1 MIRIIP
7 AIDIKGGKVVR
18 LTQGKAEKQT
28 IYYDSPVE
36 VAKMWVG
43 YGIDLLHVVDLDGAI
58 EGRFDNMPLIKEMV
72 KCVEA
77 KIELGGGLRDEALIK
92 EAFDAG
98 VEKAVVG
105 TKAIDAGFLS
115 AIVKKFGGKIVVSI
129 DARDGIVYTKGWLAN
144 TGIKAVDLAKKM
156 ADIGVKTINY
166 TDIARDGMLEGPN
179 IKSLKEMLSA
189 GSAEIVAAGG
199 ISTLEDVKRL
209 KALEGEGLK
218 GMIIGKALYEKT
230 IDLKEAVK
238 ICSQNV

>member
-28 IYYDSPVE
+28 VYYDSPIE

-72 KCVEA
+72 KCIDA
-77 KIELGGGLRDEALIK
+77 KIELGGGLRDEAVIK
-92 EAFDAG
+92 DAFDAG

-105 TKAIDAGFLS
+105 TRAIDTEFLS
-115 AIVKKFGGKIVVSI
+115 AIVKKFDGKIVVSI
-129 DARDGIVYTKGWLAN
+129 DARDGIVYTKGWLSK

-156 ADIGVKTINY
+156 AGLGVKTINY

-179 IKSLKEMLSA
+179 IKSLKEMLDA

-199 ISTLEDVKRL
+199 ISTLEDVRRL

>member
-18 LTQGKAEKQT
+18 LTQGKAEEQT
-28 IYYDSPVE
+28 VYYDSPIE

-72 KCVEA
+72 KCVDA
-77 KIELGGGLRDEALIK
+77 KIELGGGLRDEAVIK
-92 EAFDAG
+92 DAFDAG

-105 TKAIDAGFLS
+105 TRAIDTEFLS
-115 AIVKKFGGKIVVSI
+115 ALVKKFDGKIVVSI
-129 DARDGIVYTKGWLAN
+129 DARDGIVYTKGWLSK

-156 ADIGVKTINY
+156 AGLGVKTINY

-179 IKSLKEMLSA
+179 IKSLKEMLDA

-199 ISTLEDVKRL
+199 ISTLEDVRRL

>member
-28 IYYDSPVE
+28 VYYDSPIE

-72 KCVEA
+72 KCVDA
-77 KIELGGGLRDEALIK
+77 KIELGGGLRDEAVIK
-92 EAFDAG
+92 DAFDAG

-105 TKAIDAGFLS
+105 TRAIDTEFLS
-115 AIVKKFGGKIVVSI
+115 AIVKKFDGKIVVSI
-129 DARDGIVYTKGWLAN
+129 DAMDGIVYTKGWLSK

-156 ADIGVKTINY
+156 AGLGVKTINY

-179 IKSLKEMLSA
+179 IKSLKEMLDA

-199 ISTLEDVKRL
+199 ISTLEDVRRL

>member
-28 IYYDSPVE
+28 VYYDSPIE

-72 KCVEA
+72 KCVDA
-77 KIELGGGLRDEALIK
+77 KIELGGGLRDEAVIK
-92 EAFDAG
+92 DAFDAG

-105 TKAIDAGFLS
+105 TRAIDTEFLS
-115 AIVKKFGGKIVVSI
+115 AIVKKFDGKIVVSI
-129 DARDGIVYTKGWLAN
+129 DARDGIVYTKGWLSN

-156 ADIGVKTINY
+156 ADMGVKTINY

-179 IKSLKEMLSA
+179 IKSLKEMLDT